1 MRRSVTRVLARIDGR
16 DAHAT
21 ERAPCARVLAGASAA
36 MVTVLAGVGT
46 GCSSDPTRGYSFAS
60 TRSEQ
65 VRTVAVPI
73 FDNQTFHHGLEADLT
88 DAIIK
93 EIQRTTR
100 WVVVPTEKA
109 QTTLTGSITSA
120 ELRQLSTSSS
130 TGLVQEVGME
140 LSADFDWRDARTG
153 TFLVRRRGV
162 KSLESFV
169 ASRPTN
175 ERIDLGRH
183 ASAQELARV
192 IVSELRAAW

>member
-1 MRRSVTRVLARIDGR
+1 MTILALVPG
-16 DAHAT
+16 
-21 ERAPCARVLAGASAA
+21 
-36 MVTVLAGVGT
+36 
-46 GCSSDPTRGYSFAS
+46 GCSSDPTRGYSFTP

-73 FDNQTFHHGLEADLT
+73 FDNHTFQHGIEADLT

-100 WVVVPTEKA
+100 WVVVSTEKA

-130 TGLVQEVGME
+130 TGLVQEVGIE
-140 LSADFDWRDARTG
+140 LTADFDWRDGRTG
-153 TFLVRRRGV
+153 TFLVRRRNV

-183 ASAQELARV
+183 ASVQELARV